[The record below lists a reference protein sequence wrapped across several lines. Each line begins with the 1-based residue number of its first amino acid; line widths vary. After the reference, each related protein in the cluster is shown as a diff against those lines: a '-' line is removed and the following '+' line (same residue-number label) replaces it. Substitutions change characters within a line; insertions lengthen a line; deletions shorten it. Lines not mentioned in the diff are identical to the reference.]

1 MHLPLKHYIAQLS
14 FYINSTQIFTVGFVP
29 ISLHT
34 GWRAEE
40 PTFPKGACPRGC
52 YWHTAISSRTLSS
65 AASKGHQHLLISRW
79 IASASVHLIKQ
90 LSAAQPESGDAEI
103 PNLPNV
109 ALDPGPAQGAERCW
123 APQLSH
129 FKGTKVNISKKSQT
143 RSLSG
148 FEIVIPDG
156 NLFTQVWT
164 CCLEISYSS
173 GTWVRGGLAVLG

>member
-1 MHLPLKHYIAQLS
+1 M
-14 FYINSTQIFTVGFVP
+14 
-29 ISLHT
+29 
-34 GWRAEE
+34 
-40 PTFPKGACPRGC
+40 
-52 YWHTAISSRTLSS
+52 
-65 AASKGHQHLLISRW
+65 
-79 IASASVHLIKQ
+79 HLIKQ

-143 RSLSG
+143 RSLCG

-156 NLFTQVWT
+156 NFIHPSLDMLPGDFIQ
-164 CCLEISYSS
+164 LRDM
-173 GTWVRGGLAVLG
+173 G